1 MRNKELNCKDEW
13 SEKTLYDLGTI
24 SRGKSK
30 HRPRNDAILYN
41 GQYPFIQTADVKSSN
56 LYINTFSQTYNDI
69 GLAQSK
75 LWDKGTLC
83 ITIAANIADASIL
96 DFDACF
102 PDSILGF
109 TPREGISDVR
119 FIKYCFDLLQADIK
133 KQSKGSTQDNLSLD
147 KLSQIKFNVPSF
159 PTQKK
164 IADVLSC
171 IDDKIALNNKT
182 NTELENMAKTIYDYW
197 FTQFDFPDKNGH
209 PYKTSGGQMVYNEI
223 LKREIPTGWE
233 GLKLEKCL
241 SRIATGL
248 NPRDNFV
255 LGNGNIKYLTVKN
268 LNTDGTIDFSNCDL
282 IDEEALKLVHARS
295 DIRKGDILFAS
306 IAPLGRCYLIQDTP
320 KGWDINESV
329 FSIRPNTD
337 LISSIY
343 LYMFFMDESFVKL
356 AQSNSTGSVFKGI
369 RINDLYSI
377 PILVPEKQIMEKFSE
392 TITPIM
398 NMKYRVEKENKEL
411 IELRDYLL
419 PLLMNGQIEVK

>member
-1 MRNKELNCKDEW
+1 MNCKDEW

-109 TPREGISDVR
+109 TPRESISDVR

-182 NTELENMAKTIYDYW
+182 NTELENIAKTIYDYW

-209 PYKTSGGQMVYNEI
+209 PYKTSGGQMVYNET
-223 LKREIPTGWE
+223 LKREIPAGWE
-233 GLKLEKCL
+233 VKNILDCCKVIDCLHSKKPDYCYEEENFYLLQLENLIDLKLIDLTNKYYVSKKDYEIWTSKTKVKQGDL
-241 SRIATGL
+241 VVTNAGRVGGVSRIPNYIETG
-248 NPRDNFV
+248 
-255 LGNGNIKYLTVKN
+255 I
-268 LNTDGTIDFSNCDL
+268 
-282 IDEEALKLVHARS
+282 
-295 DIRKGDILFAS
+295 
-306 IAPLGRCYLIQDTP
+306 GRNMT
-320 KGWDINESV
+320 
-329 FSIRPNTD
+329 SIRPISISEYLLCYFFSSSDCNKQIRQNTD
-337 LISSIY
+337 QGA
-343 LYMFFMDESFVKL
+343 FFKSLNV
-356 AQSNSTGSVFKGI
+356 KGI
-369 RINDLYSI
+369 KKLNLTI
-377 PILVPEKQIMEKFSE
+377 PPKEIQDKFDSLVGKIRLQIESNHQESE
-392 TITPIM
+392 
-398 NMKYRVEKENKEL
+398 EL
-411 IELRDYLL
+411 TKLRDYLL
-419 PLLMNGQIEVK
+419 PLLMNGQVEVK

>member
-1 MRNKELNCKDEW
+1 MNCKDEW

-171 IDDKIALNNKT
+171 IDDKIALNNKA

-209 PYKTSGGQMVYNEI
+209 PYKTSGGQMVYNET
-223 LKREIPTGWE
+223 LKREIPAGWE
-233 GLKLEKCL
+233 GFKLERCL

-255 LGNGNIKYLTVKN
+255 LGKGNIKYLTVKN

-282 IDEEALKLVHARS
+282 INEDALKLVHARS
-295 DIRKGDILFAS
+295 DIKKGDILFAS

-411 IELRDYLL
+411 VELRDYLL
-419 PLLMNGQIEVK
+419 PLLMNGQININ